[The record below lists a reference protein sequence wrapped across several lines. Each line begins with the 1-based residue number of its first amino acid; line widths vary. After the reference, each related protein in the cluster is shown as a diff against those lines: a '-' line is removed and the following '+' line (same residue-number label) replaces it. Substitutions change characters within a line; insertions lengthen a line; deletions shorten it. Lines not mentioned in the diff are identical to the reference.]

1 MFNISDG
8 KVQEYKMFDRKRVRL
23 VLFVFC
29 FFLIINDNT
38 TKKYPRF
45 DI

>member
-8 KVQEYKMFDRKRVRL
+8 KVQEYKMFDRKTGKISFICFL
-23 VLFVFC
+23 